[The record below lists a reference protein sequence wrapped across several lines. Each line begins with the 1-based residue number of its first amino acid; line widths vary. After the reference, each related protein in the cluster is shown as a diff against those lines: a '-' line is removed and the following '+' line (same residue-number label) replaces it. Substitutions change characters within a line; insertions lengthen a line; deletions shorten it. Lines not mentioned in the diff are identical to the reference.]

1 MLFGLALVLIWPAVR
16 HPDWWL
22 WKPGAAHTDLAV
34 SHWPNAH
41 FTRRALW
48 EEGRF
53 PLWRPTIMSG
63 APFAANPLA
72 GLYYPPNWLFLF
84 LPWLPLAMGFNL
96 SALVHL
102 CLAGASMYALMRR
115 GFGAEWWG
123 SLVSAVVYEA
133 SPKLLVHLGAGHVG
147 WAQAWGW
154 LPLAVLG
161 CVKVCTCA
169 GDQDKLGSFQS
180 WRWIVVTGGVL
191 AIQFLADV
199 RMAAYTLILLATLAL
214 AHLLRRSAPFARLF
228 LCGCCTLGIFVG
240 LTACQWLPMVALL
253 PETTRSAMTFRDA
266 AIWSLPGKYLF
277 GLLLADHGGSH
288 EWMTYVGVG
297 ALILA
302 SVGAGRLWRA
312 RRRLPVRCTCLC
324 DARRQAQTGT
334 DRRRQAQTGRW
345 MLGWLGGLA
354 LGAAWFSLGEN
365 VGLFSLLYHILPGL
379 GLLRVPPRA
388 WVLLVF
394 SVAVLA
400 GFGMDGGRVW
410 PGRLQRWLS
419 VIVGALPPMLLLGYG
434 CFFGRPPLNLVMFGV
449 VASLVVIGCR
459 LRGADWGLQLRNA
472 ALLLIVLIVVVD
484 LLVVDATLIEA
495 RSPEH
500 VFADGRAAAEW
511 LAAQPAPRP
520 ATWSGEF
527 RVYSPSY
534 SVPQHV
540 AERYGLALA
549 DGVDPLQ
556 LRAYADYL
564 TRAAGLDPDAFGY
577 SVTLPPFPG
586 EAEDLRTALQG
597 VTLDVD
603 QLGQL
608 GVRYVA
614 AAFPIDAE
622 GLELAGRF
630 DGVYVYRNQQAQAM
644 LGGGRRIVLANG
656 DVLFAYEP
664 RPVYVGWAISGF
676 TLVALLAWRFS
687 GWMRRRSDGD

>member
-1 MLFGLALVLIWPAVR
+1 MLFGLALLLIWPAAR

-22 WKPGAAHTDLAV
+22 WKLGAAHTDLAV

-53 PLWRPTIMSG
+53 PIWRSTIMSG
-63 APFAANPLA
+63 TPFAANPLA
-72 GLYYPPNWLFLF
+72 ALYYPPNWLFLF
-84 LPWLPLAMGFNL
+84 IPWLPLAMGFNL
-96 SALVHL
+96 SAWAHL

-115 GFGAEWWG
+115 GLGVEWWG
-123 SLVSAVVYEA
+123 SLVAAVVYEA
-133 SPKLLVHLGAGHVG
+133 SPKLMVHLGAGHVG

-154 LPLAVLG
+154 LPLAAL
-161 CVKVCTCA
+161 CWLKVCELA
-169 GDQDKLGSFQS
+169 GDQDKLGGHRRG
-180 WRWIVVTGGVL
+180 RWMVFAGGAL
-191 AIQFLADV
+191 AMQFLADV

-214 AHLLRRSAPFARLF
+214 VHLLRRSIPFTRLLLF
-228 LCGCCTLGIFVG
+228 GCCTLGVFVG
-240 LTACQWLPMVALL
+240 LTACQWLPMAALL
-253 PETTRSAMTFRDA
+253 LETTRSAMTFRDT
-266 AIWSLPGKYLF
+266 AIWSLPGEYLF
-277 GLLLADHGGSH
+277 GLLLADHGGFH

-302 SVGAGRLWRA
+302 GVGAGRLWRA
-312 RRRLPVRCTCLC
+312 GRR
-324 DARRQAQTGT
+324 
-334 DRRRQAQTGRW
+334 RW

-365 VGLFSLLYHILPGL
+365 GGLFSLLYHVLPGM

-419 VIVGALPPMLLLGYG
+419 VVVGSLPPMLLLGYW
-434 CFFGRPPLNLVMFGV
+434 CFLGRPPLNLVMFGV
-449 VASLVVIGCR
+449 VAPLVVIGCS
-459 LRGADWGLQLRNA
+459 LRVAGWELVRNA
-472 ALLLIVLIVVVD
+472 MPPLIVLIVVVD

-511 LAAQPAPRP
+511 LAARP
-520 ATWSGEF
+520 GEF

-534 SVPQHV
+534 SIPQHV

-564 TRAAGLDPDAFGY
+564 TRAAGLDPDVFGY
-577 SVTLPPFPG
+577 GVTLPPFPG
-586 EAEDLRTALQG
+586 DAEDLRTALQG
-597 VTLDVD
+597 VTPDVD
-603 QLGQL
+603 RLGQL

-630 DGVYVYRNQQAQAM
+630 DGVYVYRNQQAQAIVD
-644 LGGGRRIVLANG
+644 GRRRIVLANS

-664 RPVYVGWAISGF
+664 RSVYVGWAISGV
-676 TLVALLAWRFS
+676 TLAALLVWYLM
-687 GWMRRRSDGD
+687 GYRRGEGD